1 MSARES
7 NAASLACLIASAV
20 ALGHALQI
28 ANGFYDDAA
37 LVWLTA
43 ALALCVAGVLAPGLL
58 LRGVPLAPGLL
69 SRGVPLAPG
78 LLSRGFPLAPGLLS
92 RGFPKEELWLRLA
105 IAAGIGWQVA
115 SLLDALPG
123 MYLQEHADL
132 GLFKAGVIVEAAL
145 IAYGAARFRGSD
157 SVWFPALLVVH
168 AAVGIWM
175 LHASPSPRIDVVVVH
190 REAFDALWRGE
201 SPYGITFEN
210 IYGAGSGFYN
220 PQAVA
225 GNRVLFGYPYP
236 PLSLLLAL
244 PGYVVTGDYRYSEL
258 AAWVASAA
266 FIGYA
271 RPAILAK
278 LAAALLLTQPRGFF
292 VLEQGW
298 TEPIAVLML
307 AVTIFGMSRH
317 RAVTAWAGG
326 LLIVTK
332 QYLALAVPLLWRFA
346 ARRRGAAGF
355 LARAGIAA
363 AAVTLPFVLWHPRA
377 FVDSVLLL
385 QTREPLRIDSLSYL
399 SWAARHDLG
408 GGSFVWAI
416 AAGSVALA
424 AGALLTPNTPAGFA
438 LSLALSSFAAF
449 AFGSKA
455 FCNYYFFVVGALC
468 CAIAIQGPFEGPFE
482 GLTHSGHRSMMGEEK
497 TNDSPPPGPL

>member
-1 MSARES
+1 
-7 NAASLACLIASAV
+7 
-20 ALGHALQI
+20 
-28 ANGFYDDAA
+28 
-37 LVWLTA
+37 
-43 ALALCVAGVLAPGLL
+43 
-58 LRGVPLAPGLL
+58 
-69 SRGVPLAPG
+69 
-78 LLSRGFPLAPGLLS
+78 
-92 RGFPKEELWLRLA
+92 
-105 IAAGIGWQVA
+105 
-115 SLLDALPG
+115 
-123 MYLQEHADL
+123 MYLQEHASL
-132 GLFKAGVIVEAAL
+132 GLFKAGVIGEAAL
-145 IAYGAARFRGSD
+145 IAAGAARLRGSR

-168 AAVGIWM
+168 LVVGMWM

-190 REAFDALWRGE
+190 VEAFDALWHGRN
-201 SPYGITFEN
+201 PYRITFEN
-210 IYGAGSGFYN
+210 IYGAGSGFYS

-244 PGYVVTGDYRYSEL
+244 PGYLVTGDYRYAEL
-258 AAWVASAA
+258 AAWVAGAA

-271 RPAILAK
+271 RPSVLAK

-307 AVTIFGMSRH
+307 AVTVFGMSRKK
-317 RAVTAWAGG
+317 AVAAWAGG
-326 LLIVTK
+326 LLVVTK
-332 QYLALAVPLLWRFA
+332 QYLALAVPLLWRYA
-346 ARRRGAAGF
+346 VRRQGSGRF

-363 AAVTLPFVLWHPRA
+363 ALVTLPFLLWHPRA
-377 FVDSVLLL
+377 FVDSVVLV

-399 SWAARHDLG
+399 SWAARHGLG
-408 GGSFVWAI
+408 GGSFIWAV

-468 CAIAIQGPFEGPFE
+468 CAIAIQG
-482 GLTHSGHRSMMGEEK
+482 LTGSVRRPIIGEEK
-497 TNDSPPPGPL
+497 TNVEPSPRPL

>member
-7 NAASLACLIASAV
+7 NAGSLACLIASAV
-20 ALGHALQI
+20 LLGHALQI
-28 ANGFYDDAA
+28 ANGFYDGAA
-37 LVWLTA
+37 LGWLTA
-43 ALALCVAGVLAPGLL
+43 ALALCIAGVLAPGLP
-58 LRGVPLAPGLL
+58 VPRAA
-69 SRGVPLAPG
+69 RQ
-78 LLSRGFPLAPGLLS
+78 
-92 RGFPKEELWLRLA
+92 ELWLRVA

-115 SLLDALPG
+115 SLLHALPG
-123 MYLQEHADL
+123 MYLQEHANV
-132 GLFKAGVIVEAAL
+132 GLFKAGMIVEAAL
-145 IAYGAARFRGSD
+145 IVAGAARFRSWD
-157 SVWFPALLVVH
+157 FIWFPALLAVH
-168 AAVGIWM
+168 LAVGVWM
-175 LHASPSPRIDVVVVH
+175 LHASPTPRIDVVVVH
-190 REAFDALWRGE
+190 REAFAALWRGE
-201 SPYGITFEN
+201 SPYRITFEN
-210 IYGAGSGFYN
+210 IYGSGSEFYS

-244 PGYVVTGDYRYSEL
+244 PGYLVTGDYRYAEL
-258 AAWVASAA
+258 AAWVAGAA

-307 AVTIFGMSRH
+307 AVTVFGMSRK
-317 RAVTAWAGG
+317 RAVAAWGGG

-332 QYLALAVPLLWRFA
+332 QYLVLAVPLLWRYA

-363 AAVTLPFVLWHPRA
+363 ALVTLPFVLWHPRA
-377 FVDSVLLL
+377 FVDSVLLV
-385 QTREPLRIDSLSYL
+385 QAREPFRVDSLSYL

-408 GGSFVWAI
+408 RGSFVCAI
-416 AAGSVALA
+416 AAGLVALL

-438 LSLALSSFAAF
+438 ASLALSSFATF

-455 FCNYYFFVVGALC
+455 FCNYYFFVVAALC
-468 CAIAIQGPFEGPFE
+468 CAIATHD
-482 GLTHSGHRSMMGEEK
+482 LTASGHQAIMGEHK
-497 TNDSPPPGPL
+497 ANAHPPPCPL

>member
-37 LVWLTA
+37 LGWLTA
-43 ALALCVAGVLAPGLL
+43 ALALCIAGVLAPGL
-58 LRGVPLAPGLL
+58 PAP
-69 SRGVPLAPG
+69 RA
-78 LLSRGFPLAPGLLS
+78 A
-92 RGFPKEELWLRLA
+92 KQELWLRLV

-115 SLLDALPG
+115 SLLDAPPG
-123 MYLQEHADL
+123 MYLQEHANV

-145 IAYGAARFRGSD
+145 IAAGAARFRGSD

-168 AAVGIWM
+168 LAVGTWM
-175 LHASPSPRIDVVVVH
+175 LHASPSPRIDVFVVH
-190 REAFDALWRGE
+190 REAFQALSHGE
-201 SPYGITFEN
+201 NPYRITFEN
-210 IYGAGSGFYN
+210 IYGSGAGFYN
-220 PQAVA
+220 PQTVA

-244 PGYVVTGDYRYSEL
+244 PGHVVTGDYRYAEL
-258 AAWVASAA
+258 AAWVAGAA

-298 TEPIAVLML
+298 TEPVAVLML
-307 AVTIFGMSRH
+307 AVTMFGMSRKG
-317 RAVTAWAGG
+317 AVAAWGGG

-332 QYLALAVPLLWRFA
+332 QYLALAVPLLWRYA
-346 ARRRGAAGF
+346 ARRRGGGATGF
-355 LARAGIAA
+355 LARAGISAA
-363 AAVTLPFVLWHPRA
+363 TVTLPFVLWDPRA
-377 FVDSVLLL
+377 FMDSVLIL
-385 QTREPLRIDSLSYL
+385 QAREPFRIDSLSYL

-408 GGSFVWAI
+408 RGSFIWAI
-416 AAGSVALA
+416 AAGLVALL

-438 LSLALSSFAAF
+438 ASLALSSFATF

-468 CAIAIQGPFEGPFE
+468 CAIAIH
-482 GLTHSGHRSMMGEEK
+482 GLTVPGHRAIIGEQK
-497 TNDSPPPGPL
+497 ANDRPPPGPL

>member
-1 MSARES
+1 MNARQTI
-7 NAASLACLIASAV
+7 AASLACLIASAV

-28 ANGFYDDAA
+28 ASGFYDDAA
-37 LVWLTA
+37 LGWLTA
-43 ALALCVAGVLAPGLL
+43 ALALCVAGALAPCVAGALAPCLLARGLRL
-58 LRGVPLAPGLL
+58 APDPVSRGLPLAPAPL
-69 SRGVPLAPG
+69 SRGLPLTPAP
-78 LLSRGFPLAPGLLS
+78 LSRAFPN
-92 RGFPKEELWLRLA
+92 EEPWLRLA

-115 SLLDALPG
+115 SLLGALPG
-123 MYLQEHADL
+123 MYLQEHANL
-132 GLFKAGVIVEAAL
+132 GPFRAGVIVEAAL
-145 IAYGAARFRGSD
+145 IASGAARFRKSD
-157 SVWFPALLVVH
+157 SVWFPTLLVVH

-175 LHASPSPRIDVVVVH
+175 LRASPSPRIDVVSVH
-190 REAFDALWRGE
+190 REALDALWRGQN
-201 SPYGITFEN
+201 PYLITFEN
-210 IYGAGSGFYN
+210 IYGDGSGFYS

-271 RPAILAK
+271 RPGILAK
-278 LAAALLLTQPRGFF
+278 LAGALLLTQPRGFF

-307 AVTIFGMSRH
+307 AVTMFGMSRKG
-317 RAVTAWAGG
+317 AVAAWAGG

-346 ARRRGAAGF
+346 ARRPGAAGF

-377 FVDSVLLL
+377 FVDCVLLL

-449 AFGSKA
+449 SFGSKA

-468 CAIAIQGPFEGPFE
+468 CAIATQ
-482 GLTHSGHRSMMGEEK
+482 GLTGSGPQLIMGEEN
-497 TNDSPPPGPL
+497 TNGQPSPRSL